1 MNVIP
6 ILVIVLVFCLVLWI
20 ISTYVAPPLRN
31 IFVIIVVVVL
41 CIWLLSLIG
50 FGSLYIGT
58 HR

>member
-1 MNVIP
+1 MNLIP
-6 ILVIVLVFCLVLWI
+6 ILVILLVFCLVLWL
-20 ISTYVAPPLRN
+20 ISTYVAAPLRN

-50 FGSLYIGT
+50 FGNVYIGP